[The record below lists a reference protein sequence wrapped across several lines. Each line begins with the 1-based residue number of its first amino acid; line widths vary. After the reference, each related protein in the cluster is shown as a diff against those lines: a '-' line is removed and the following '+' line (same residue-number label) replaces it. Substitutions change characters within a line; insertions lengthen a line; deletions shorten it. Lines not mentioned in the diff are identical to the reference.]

1 VIAWLRSSNY
11 QLKAG
16 AVSDRPLL
24 NEVSISG
31 IGVIDKSNLTFGPGL
46 TVITGET
53 GAGKT
58 MVLTAL
64 NLVLGG
70 KADSGLVRH
79 GQERAVANATFTLPK
94 DLIEKF
100 ETAGIICES
109 DELILTRTVNKD
121 GKSKAVASGLAVS
134 ASALQ
139 EVSEELIMVH
149 GQAASQTLTKSTKH
163 LELLDLFAQSQN
175 QLAKFQS
182 DFEAANELVKR
193 IKAMKAAGKERD
205 KKLEA
210 LKEFQAA
217 VKKIKPQAG
226 ELQEVNDEISRLSS
240 VEELNKSAGSAS
252 ALIEGGDGENG
263 GILSN
268 LAMAKKSLEKAASLD
283 QSLTTLSEQLSETFF
298 QLQDLATNLAGYLS
312 DLAADPS
319 RLDYLQN
326 RKAELN
332 NLIKRHSSS
341 ESNDSN
347 QALHELIEL
356 AANIDN
362 EISDLEGGDDRIA
375 ALETELISLKQVAVK
390 SANELSRLRKKSAI
404 QLQQSASNEIHALS
418 MPNTNLVVEVKTG
431 ESFENLSSSGF
442 DEVNFYLQTHKDG
455 PLVSIAKGASGGE
468 LSRVALAI
476 EVVIAMNERIG
487 TYIFDEVDAGVGG
500 KAAIEVG
507 RRLKELSKVAQVI
520 VVTHLPQVAA
530 WGDTH
535 FVVSKDESGS
545 VSLSQIEKLS
555 ASERVE
561 EIARMLAGHED
572 SESARKHAEELLAQL
587 N

>member
-1 VIAWLRSSNY
+1 MSE
-11 QLKAG
+11 
-16 AVSDRPLL
+16 RPFL

-31 IGVIDKSNLTFGPGL
+31 IGVIEKSNLILEPGL

-79 GQERAVANATFTLPK
+79 GQERAVANATFTIPN
-94 DLIEKF
+94 KF
-100 ETAGIICES
+100 VERFEDHGVLSEAG
-109 DELILTRTVNKD
+109 ELILTRTVTKD
-121 GKSKAVASGLAVS
+121 GKSKAIASGASVS

-139 EVSEELIMVH
+139 EISEELVMVH
-149 GQAASQTLTKSTKH
+149 GQAASQTLTKASKH
-163 LELLDLFAQSQN
+163 LELLDLFAQSDA
-175 QLAKFQS
+175 LISKFQS
-182 DFEAANELVKR
+182 SFNEANELAKR
-193 IKAMKAAGKERD
+193 IKAMKQAGRERD
-205 KKLEA
+205 AKLQA
-210 LKEFQAA
+210 LREFAEA
-217 VKKIKPQAG
+217 VKKVKPRVG
-226 ELQEVNDEISRLSS
+226 ELQEINDEISRLSS
-240 VEELNKSAGSAS
+240 VEDLTSTAGHAS
-252 ALIEGGDGENG
+252 AILDGADQENAG
-263 GILSN
+263 VLSQ
-268 LAMAKKSLEKAASLD
+268 LSVAKKALEKAATVD
-283 QSLTTLSEQLSETFF
+283 QSLSELSDQLNDLFF
-298 QLQDLATNLAGYLS
+298 QVQDVAAGLSSYLS
-312 DLAADPS
+312 DLAADPA

-332 NLIKRHSSS
+332 LLIKRHSKSNSS
-341 ESNDSN
+341 DIN

-356 AANIDN
+356 ATNLDN
-362 EISDLEGGDDRIA
+362 EIADLEGGDDRIL
-375 ALETELISLKQVAVK
+375 ALEKELVELQKISIEKAKDLSKHRAK
-390 SANELSRLRKKSAI
+390 FAKELSARGSD
-404 QLQQSASNEIHALS
+404 EIHALS
-418 MPNTNLVVEVKTG
+418 MPSTNLIVEVKSG
-431 ESFENLSSSGF
+431 ESFQDLTALGF
-442 DEVNFYLQTHKDG
+442 DEVNFFLQTHKDG

-476 EVVIAMNERIG
+476 EVVIAMNEEIG

-507 RRLKELSKVAQVI
+507 RRLKSLSKVAQVI

-545 VSLSQIEKLS
+545 VSLSQIKKLS
-555 ASERVE
+555 KNERVE

-572 SESARKHAEELLAQL
+572 SISARKHAEELLAESR
-587 N
+587 

>member
-1 VIAWLRSSNY
+1 
-11 QLKAG
+11 LKVG
-16 AVSDRPLL
+16 AVSERPILD
-24 NEVSISG
+24 EISISG
-31 IGVIDKSNLTFGPGL
+31 IGVIEKSILEIGPGL

-70 KADSGLVRH
+70 KADANLVRH
-79 GQERAVANATFTLPK
+79 GQERAVANAIFSIPK
-94 DLIEKF
+94 KF
-100 ETAGIICES
+100 AERYEESGIISES
-109 DELILTRTVNKD
+109 GELILTRTVNKD
-121 GKSKAVASGLAVS
+121 GKSKAVASGAAVS

-139 EVSEELIMVH
+139 EISEELVMVH
-149 GQAASQTLTKSTKH
+149 GQAASQTLTKASKH
-163 LELLDLFAQSQN
+163 LELLDTFAQSEK
-175 QLAKFQS
+175 LLS
-182 DFEAANELVKR
+182 DFQKIFHESNELAKR
-193 IKAMKAAGKERD
+193 IKAMKEAGRERD
-205 KKLEA
+205 LKLIA
-210 LKEFQAA
+210 LRDFAAA
-217 VKKIKPQAG
+217 VKKTKPQAG

-240 VEELNKSAGSAS
+240 VEGLTNTAGLASGLLDNEESGALNSLTS
-252 ALIEGGDGENG
+252 
-263 GILSN
+263 
-268 LAMAKKSLEKAASLD
+268 AKKYLEKAVSLDASL
-283 QSLTTLSEQLSETFF
+283 SEIFEKLNDAYFE
-298 QLQDLATNLAGYLS
+298 LQDVSANLASYLS

-319 RLDYLQN
+319 RLEYLQN

-332 NLIKRHSSS
+332 TLIKRHSKSTS
-341 ESNDSN
+341 TDAN
-347 QALHELIEL
+347 QALHELIEMS
-356 AANIDN
+356 ANINN
-362 EISDLEGGDDRIA
+362 EIADLEGGDERIV
-375 ALETELISLKQVAVK
+375 ALETELDALKKASIEDAK
-390 SANELSRLRKKSAI
+390 ALSKHRSKAAAALSER
-404 QLQQSASNEIHALS
+404 ASTEMHALS
-418 MPNTNLVVEVKTG
+418 MPNTNLKVEVKAG
-431 ESFENLSSSGF
+431 SEYSELSQSGF

-476 EVVIAMNERIG
+476 EVVIAMNEEIG

-545 VSLSQIEKLS
+545 VSMSQIHKLNQN
-555 ASERVE
+555 ERVE

-572 SESARKHAEELLAQL
+572 SLSARKHAEELLAESR
-587 N
+587 

>member
-1 VIAWLRSSNY
+1 MSE
-11 QLKAG
+11 
-16 AVSDRPLL
+16 RPFL

-31 IGVIDKSNLTFGPGL
+31 IGVIEKSNLILEPGL

-79 GQERAVANATFTLPK
+79 GQERAVANATFTIPN
-94 DLIEKF
+94 KF
-100 ETAGIICES
+100 VERFEDHGVLSEAG
-109 DELILTRTVNKD
+109 ELILTRTVTKD
-121 GKSKAVASGLAVS
+121 GKSKAIASGASVS

-139 EVSEELIMVH
+139 EISEELVMVH
-149 GQAASQTLTKSTKH
+149 GQAASQTLTKASKH
-163 LELLDLFAQSQN
+163 LELLDLFAQSDA
-175 QLAKFQS
+175 LISKFQS
-182 DFEAANELVKR
+182 SFNEANELAKR
-193 IKAMKAAGKERD
+193 IKAMKQAGRERD
-205 KKLEA
+205 AKLQA
-210 LKEFQAA
+210 LREFAEA
-217 VKKIKPQAG
+217 VKKVKPRAG
-226 ELQEVNDEISRLSS
+226 ELQEINDEISRLSS
-240 VEELNKSAGSAS
+240 VEDLTSTAGHAS
-252 ALIEGGDGENG
+252 AILDGADQENAG
-263 GILSN
+263 VLSQ
-268 LAMAKKSLEKAASLD
+268 LSVAKKALEKAATVD
-283 QSLTTLSEQLSETFF
+283 QSLSELSDQLNDLFF
-298 QLQDLATNLAGYLS
+298 QVQDVAAGLSSYLS
-312 DLAADPS
+312 DLAADPA

-332 NLIKRHSSS
+332 LLIKRHSKSNSS
-341 ESNDSN
+341 DIN

-356 AANIDN
+356 ATNLDN
-362 EISDLEGGDDRIA
+362 EIADLEGGDDRIL
-375 ALETELISLKQVAVK
+375 ALEKELVELQKISIEKAKDLSKHRAK
-390 SANELSRLRKKSAI
+390 FAKELSARGSD
-404 QLQQSASNEIHALS
+404 EIHALS
-418 MPNTNLVVEVKTG
+418 MPSTNLIVEVKSG
-431 ESFENLSSSGF
+431 ESFQDLTALGF
-442 DEVNFYLQTHKDG
+442 DEVNFFLQTHKDG

-476 EVVIAMNERIG
+476 EVVIAMNEEIG

-507 RRLKELSKVAQVI
+507 RRLKSLSKVAQVI

-545 VSLSQIEKLS
+545 VSLSQIKKLS
-555 ASERVE
+555 KNERVE

-572 SESARKHAEELLAQL
+572 SISARKHAEELLAESR
-587 N
+587 